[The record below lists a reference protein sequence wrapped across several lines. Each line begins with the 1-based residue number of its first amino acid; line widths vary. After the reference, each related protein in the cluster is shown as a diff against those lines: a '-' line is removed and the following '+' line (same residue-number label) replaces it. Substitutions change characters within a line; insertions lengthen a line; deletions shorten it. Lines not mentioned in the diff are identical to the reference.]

1 LKDKDKKATQPLSM
15 RLTRSERSELIV
27 EAIITMSLIFFLY
40 LSALLIYRQAIDYKL
55 NFFGLDTTLRHMLGL
70 TRQQIIVSVYIFSLA
85 SCVVAIFVTNWR
97 VKRRINQM
105 KLAHI
110 LDYLKY
116 IAQGHY
122 EIRIPQTDL
131 GEMDEVVS
139 SINHLVDSTV
149 RAIEEERK
157 IEKSKDELITNIG
170 HDIRTPLTSVIG
182 YLGLIE
188 NQQYHSQEELAR
200 YAHVAYRK
208 AQQMQ
213 SLVQDLFT
221 YTATRQTTT
230 EIRPVQVQV
239 LRFMEQLVADFEL
252 SAREKTIELRLDIRP
267 KNLVASFDVD
277 KMARVFHN
285 LLSNALKYGIGAH
298 YIELLAYQ
306 EEDYIYF
313 KVKNDGQPLDQSEL
327 EDIFQRSYRA
337 DQSRSANQPG
347 TGLGLAIVRNIVELH
362 HGRVYAEVDG
372 QETIFTIEIPQKS
385 PQQ

>member
-1 LKDKDKKATQPLSM
+1 MKDKDKKATQPLSM
-15 RLTRSERSELIV
+15 RLTRSERSELVV

-85 SCVVAIFVTNWR
+85 SCVVAILVTNWR

-230 EIRPVQVQV
+230 EISPVQVQV

-313 KVKNDGQPLDQSEL
+313 KVKNDGQPLDKSEL

-362 HGRVYAEVDG
+362 HGRVYAEVEG
-372 QETIFTIEIPQKS
+372 KETIFTIEIPQKS

>member
-1 LKDKDKKATQPLSM
+1 MKDKDKKATQPLSM
-15 RLTRSERSELIV
+15 RLTRSERSELVV

-85 SCVVAIFVTNWR
+85 SCVVAILVTNWR

-105 KLAHI
+105 KLAHV

-149 RAIEEERK
+149 KAIEEERK

-230 EIRPVQVQV
+230 EIKPVQVQV

-252 SAREKTIELRLDIRP
+252 NAREKAIELRLDIRP
-267 KNLVASFDVD
+267 QNLLASFDVD

-285 LLSNALKYGIGAH
+285 LLSNALKYGAGAH

-313 KVKNDGQPLDQSEL
+313 KVKNDGQPLDKTEL

-362 HGRVYAEVDG
+362 HGRVYATVEG
-372 QETIFTIEIPQKS
+372 KETIFTIEIPQKS
-385 PQQ
+385 PQ

>member
-1 LKDKDKKATQPLSM
+1 M
-15 RLTRSERSELIV
+15 RLTRSERSELVV

-85 SCVVAIFVTNWR
+85 SCVVAILITNWR

-230 EIRPVQVQV
+230 EISPVQVQV

-362 HGRVYAEVDG
+362 HGRVYAEVEG
-372 QETIFTIEIPQKS
+372 KETIFTIEIPQKS

>member
-1 LKDKDKKATQPLSM
+1 M
-15 RLTRSERSELIV
+15 RLTRSERSELVV

-230 EIRPVQVQV
+230 EISPVQVQV

-285 LLSNALKYGIGAH
+285 ILSNALKYGIGAH

-306 EEDYIYF
+306 EADYIYF
-313 KVKNDGQPLDQSEL
+313 KVKNDGQPLDKSEL

-362 HGRVYAEVDG
+362 HGRVYAEVEG
-372 QETIFTIEIPQKS
+372 KKTIFTIEIPQKS

>member
-1 LKDKDKKATQPLSM
+1 M
-15 RLTRSERSELIV
+15 RLTRSERSELVV

-85 SCVVAIFVTNWR
+85 SCVVAILVTNWR

-230 EIRPVQVQV
+230 EISPVQVQV

-306 EEDYIYF
+306 EADYIYF
-313 KVKNDGQPLDQSEL
+313 KVKNDGQPLDKSEL

-362 HGRVYAEVDG
+362 HGRVYAEVEG
-372 QETIFTIEIPQKS
+372 KKTIFTIEIPQKS

>member
-1 LKDKDKKATQPLSM
+1 M
-15 RLTRSERSELIV
+15 RLTRSERSELVV

-230 EIRPVQVQV
+230 EISPVQVQV

>member
-1 LKDKDKKATQPLSM
+1 MKDKDKKSPQQLSM

-27 EAIITMSLIFFLY
+27 EAIITMSLIFLLY

-85 SCVVAIFVTNWR
+85 SCVVAVIVTNWR

-149 RAIEEERK
+149 KAIEEERK

-213 SLVQDLFT
+213 SLVHDLFT

-252 SAREKTIELRLDIRP
+252 NAREKAIELRLDIRP
-267 KNLVASFDVD
+267 QNLLASFDVD

-285 LLSNALKYGIGAH
+285 LLSNALKYGAGAH

-306 EEDYIYF
+306 ENDYIYF
-313 KVKNDGQPLDQSEL
+313 KVKNDGQALDKTEL

-362 HGRVYAEVDG
+362 HGRVYATVEG
-372 QETIFTIEIPQKS
+372 KETIFTIEIPQKS
-385 PQQ
+385 PK

>member
-1 LKDKDKKATQPLSM
+1 M

-230 EIRPVQVQV
+230 EISPVQVQV

-313 KVKNDGQPLDQSEL
+313 KVKNDGQPLNQSEL

-362 HGRVYAEVDG
+362 HGRVYAEVEG
-372 QETIFTIEIPQKS
+372 KETIFTIEIPQKS

>member
-1 LKDKDKKATQPLSM
+1 M
-15 RLTRSERSELIV
+15 RLTRSERSELVV

-85 SCVVAIFVTNWR
+85 SCVVAILVTNWR

-230 EIRPVQVQV
+230 EISPVQVQV

-362 HGRVYAEVDG
+362 HGRVYAEVEG
-372 QETIFTIEIPQKS
+372 KETIFTIEIPQKS

>member
-1 LKDKDKKATQPLSM
+1 MS
-15 RLTRSERSELIV
+15 LTRSERSELIV
-27 EAIITMSLIFFLY
+27 EAIITMSLIFLLY

-85 SCVVAIFVTNWR
+85 SCVVAILVTNWR

-149 RAIEEERK
+149 KAIEEERK

-252 SAREKTIELRLDIRP
+252 NAREKAIELRLDIRP
-267 KNLVASFDVD
+267 QNLLASFDVD

-285 LLSNALKYGIGAH
+285 LLSNALKYGAGAH

-313 KVKNDGQPLDQSEL
+313 KVKNDGQPLDKSEL

-362 HGRVYAEVDG
+362 HGRVYATVEG
-372 QETIFTIEIPQKS
+372 KETIFTIEIPQKS
-385 PQQ
+385 PNNKVYYEKT

>member
-1 LKDKDKKATQPLSM
+1 M

-27 EAIITMSLIFFLY
+27 EAIITMSLIFLLY

-85 SCVVAIFVTNWR
+85 SCVVAILVTNWR

-149 RAIEEERK
+149 KAIEEERK

-230 EIRPVQVQV
+230 EIKPVQVQV

-252 SAREKTIELRLDIRP
+252 NAREKAIELRLDIRP
-267 KNLVASFDVD
+267 QNLLASFDVD

-285 LLSNALKYGIGAH
+285 LLSNALKYGAGAH

-313 KVKNDGQPLDQSEL
+313 KVKNDGQPLDKSEL

-362 HGRVYAEVDG
+362 HGRVYAEVEG
-372 QETIFTIEIPQKS
+372 KETIFTIEIPQKS

>member
-1 LKDKDKKATQPLSM
+1 M
-15 RLTRSERSELIV
+15 RLTRSERSELVV

-85 SCVVAIFVTNWR
+85 SCVVAILVTNWR

-230 EIRPVQVQV
+230 EISPVQVQV

-306 EEDYIYF
+306 EEHYIYF

-362 HGRVYAEVDG
+362 HGRVYAEVEG
-372 QETIFTIEIPQKS
+372 KETIFTIEIPQKS

>member
-1 LKDKDKKATQPLSM
+1 M

-27 EAIITMSLIFFLY
+27 EAIITMSLIFLLY

-230 EIRPVQVQV
+230 EISPVQVQV

-362 HGRVYAEVDG
+362 HGRVYAEVEG
-372 QETIFTIEIPQKS
+372 KETIFTIEIPQKF

>member
-1 LKDKDKKATQPLSM
+1 M

-27 EAIITMSLIFFLY
+27 EAIITMSLIFLLY

-85 SCVVAIFVTNWR
+85 SCVVAILVTNWR

-230 EIRPVQVQV
+230 EISPVQVQV

-313 KVKNDGQPLDQSEL
+313 KVKNDGQPLDKSEL

-362 HGRVYAEVDG
+362 HGRVYAEVEG
-372 QETIFTIEIPQKS
+372 KETIFTIEIPQKS

>member
-1 LKDKDKKATQPLSM
+1 M

-27 EAIITMSLIFFLY
+27 EAIITMSLIFLLY

-85 SCVVAIFVTNWR
+85 SCVVAILVTNWR

-149 RAIEEERK
+149 KAIEEERK

-230 EIRPVQVQV
+230 EIKPVQVQV

-252 SAREKTIELRLDIRP
+252 NAREKAIELRLDIRP
-267 KNLVASFDVD
+267 QNLLASFDVD

>member
-1 LKDKDKKATQPLSM
+1 M
-15 RLTRSERSELIV
+15 RLTRSERSELVV

-105 KLAHI
+105 KLAHV

-230 EIRPVQVQV
+230 EISPVQVQV

-252 SAREKTIELRLDIRP
+252 SAREKTIDLRLDIRP

-362 HGRVYAEVDG
+362 HGRVYAEVEG
-372 QETIFTIEIPQKS
+372 KETIFTIEIPQKS

>member
-1 LKDKDKKATQPLSM
+1 M

-27 EAIITMSLIFFLY
+27 EAIITMSLIFLLY

-85 SCVVAIFVTNWR
+85 SCVVAILVTNWR

-149 RAIEEERK
+149 KAIEEERK

-252 SAREKTIELRLDIRP
+252 NAREKAIELRLDIRP
-267 KNLVASFDVD
+267 QNLLASFDVD

-285 LLSNALKYGIGAH
+285 LLSNALKYGAGAH

>member
-1 LKDKDKKATQPLSM
+1 M
-15 RLTRSERSELIV
+15 RLTRSERSELVV

-85 SCVVAIFVTNWR
+85 SCVVAILVTNWR

-139 SINHLVDSTV
+139 SINHLVESTV

-230 EIRPVQVQV
+230 EISPVQVQV

-362 HGRVYAEVDG
+362 HGRVYAEVEG
-372 QETIFTIEIPQKS
+372 KETIFTIEIPQRS

>member
-1 LKDKDKKATQPLSM
+1 M
-15 RLTRSERSELIV
+15 RLTRSERSELVV

-40 LSALLIYRQAIDYKL
+40 LSALLIYRQAIDYKS

-230 EIRPVQVQV
+230 EISPVQVQV

-362 HGRVYAEVDG
+362 HGRVYAEVEG
-372 QETIFTIEIPQKS
+372 KETIFTIEIPQKS

>member
-1 LKDKDKKATQPLSM
+1 M
-15 RLTRSERSELIV
+15 RLTRSERSELVV

-85 SCVVAIFVTNWR
+85 SCVVAILITNWR

-230 EIRPVQVQV
+230 EISPVQVQV

-313 KVKNDGQPLDQSEL
+313 KVKNDGQPLDKSEL

-362 HGRVYAEVDG
+362 HGRVYAEVEG
-372 QETIFTIEIPQKS
+372 KETIFTIEIPQKS

>member
-1 LKDKDKKATQPLSM
+1 M
-15 RLTRSERSELIV
+15 RLTRSERSELVV

-85 SCVVAIFVTNWR
+85 SCVVAIFVTKWR

-230 EIRPVQVQV
+230 EISPVQVQV

-362 HGRVYAEVDG
+362 HGRVYAEVEG
-372 QETIFTIEIPQKS
+372 KETIFTIEIPQKS

>member
-1 LKDKDKKATQPLSM
+1 M
-15 RLTRSERSELIV
+15 RLTRSERSELVV

-85 SCVVAIFVTNWR
+85 SCVVAILVTNWR

-105 KLAHI
+105 KLTHI

-188 NQQYHSQEELAR
+188 NQQYHSQEELER

-230 EIRPVQVQV
+230 EISPVQVQV

-313 KVKNDGQPLDQSEL
+313 KVKNDGQPLDKNEL

-362 HGRVYAEVDG
+362 HGRVYAEVEG
-372 QETIFTIEIPQKS
+372 KETIFTIEIPQKS

>member
-1 LKDKDKKATQPLSM
+1 LKDKDKKTPQPLSM
-15 RLTRSERSELIV
+15 RLTRSERSELVV

-85 SCVVAIFVTNWR
+85 SCVVAILVTNWR

-139 SINHLVDSTV
+139 SINHLVESTV

-230 EIRPVQVQV
+230 EISPVQVQV

-313 KVKNDGQPLDQSEL
+313 KVKNDGQPLDKSEL

-362 HGRVYAEVDG
+362 HGRVYAEVEG
-372 QETIFTIEIPQKS
+372 KETIFTIEIPQKF

>member
-1 LKDKDKKATQPLSM
+1 M
-15 RLTRSERSELIV
+15 RLTRSERSELVV

-85 SCVVAIFVTNWR
+85 SCVVAILVTNWR

-306 EEDYIYF
+306 EANYIYF
-313 KVKNDGQPLDQSEL
+313 KVKNDGQPLNQSEL

-362 HGRVYAEVDG
+362 HGRVYAEVEG
-372 QETIFTIEIPQKS
+372 KETIFTIEIPQKS

>member
-1 LKDKDKKATQPLSM
+1 M
-15 RLTRSERSELIV
+15 RLTRSERSELVV

-149 RAIEEERK
+149 KAIEEERK

-252 SAREKTIELRLDIRP
+252 NAREKAIELRLDIRP
-267 KNLVASFDVD
+267 QNLLASFDVD

-285 LLSNALKYGIGAH
+285 LLSNALKYGAGAH

-313 KVKNDGQPLDQSEL
+313 KVKNDGQPLDKTEL

-362 HGRVYAEVDG
+362 HGHVYATVEG
-372 QETIFTIEIPQKS
+372 KETIFTIEIPQKS

>member
-1 LKDKDKKATQPLSM
+1 M

-27 EAIITMSLIFFLY
+27 EAIITMSLIFLLY

-85 SCVVAIFVTNWR
+85 SCVVAILITNWR

-230 EIRPVQVQV
+230 EISPVQVQV

-362 HGRVYAEVDG
+362 HGRVYAEVEG
-372 QETIFTIEIPQKS
+372 KETIFTIEIPQKS

>member
-1 LKDKDKKATQPLSM
+1 MKDKDKKSPQPLSM
-15 RLTRSERSELIV
+15 RLTRSERSELVV

-85 SCVVAIFVTNWR
+85 SCVVAILVTNWR

-230 EIRPVQVQV
+230 EISPVQVQV

-306 EEDYIYF
+306 EADYIYF
-313 KVKNDGQPLDQSEL
+313 KVKNDGQPLDKSEL

-362 HGRVYAEVDG
+362 HGRVYAEVEG
-372 QETIFTIEIPQKS
+372 KKTIFTIEIPQKS

>member
-1 LKDKDKKATQPLSM
+1 LKDKDKKAPQPLSM
-15 RLTRSERSELIV
+15 RLTRSERSELVV

-85 SCVVAIFVTNWR
+85 SCVVAILITNWR

-230 EIRPVQVQV
+230 EISPVQVQV

-362 HGRVYAEVDG
+362 HGRVYAEVEG
-372 QETIFTIEIPQKS
+372 KETIFTIEIPQKS

>member
-1 LKDKDKKATQPLSM
+1 MKDKDKKSPQRLSM

-27 EAIITMSLIFFLY
+27 EAIITMSLIFLLY

-85 SCVVAIFVTNWR
+85 SCVVAILVTNWR

-149 RAIEEERK
+149 KAIEEERK

-252 SAREKTIELRLDIRP
+252 NAREKAIELRLDIRP
-267 KNLVASFDVD
+267 QNLLASFDVD

-285 LLSNALKYGIGAH
+285 LLSNALKYGAGAH

-313 KVKNDGQPLDQSEL
+313 KVKNDGQPLDKTEL

-362 HGRVYAEVDG
+362 HGRVYATVEG
-372 QETIFTIEIPQKS
+372 KETIFTIEIPQKS
-385 PQQ
+385 PQ

>member
-1 LKDKDKKATQPLSM
+1 M
-15 RLTRSERSELIV
+15 RLTRSERSELVV

-230 EIRPVQVQV
+230 EISPVQVQV

-313 KVKNDGQPLDQSEL
+313 KVKNDGQPLDKSEL

-362 HGRVYAEVDG
+362 HGRVYAEVEG
-372 QETIFTIEIPQKS
+372 KETIFTIEIPQKF

>member
-1 LKDKDKKATQPLSM
+1 M

-230 EIRPVQVQV
+230 EISPVQVQV

>member
-1 LKDKDKKATQPLSM
+1 M

-27 EAIITMSLIFFLY
+27 EAIITMSLIFLLY

-85 SCVVAIFVTNWR
+85 SCVVAVIVTNWR

-149 RAIEEERK
+149 KAIEEERK

-252 SAREKTIELRLDIRP
+252 NAREKAIELRLDIRP
-267 KNLVASFDVD
+267 QNLLASFDVD

-285 LLSNALKYGIGAH
+285 LLSNALKYGAGAH

-306 EEDYIYF
+306 EQDYIYF
-313 KVKNDGQPLDQSEL
+313 KVKNDGQALDKTEL

-362 HGRVYAEVDG
+362 HGRVYATVEG
-372 QETIFTIEIPQKS
+372 KETIFTIEIPQKS
-385 PQQ
+385 LQQ

>member
-1 LKDKDKKATQPLSM
+1 M
-15 RLTRSERSELIV
+15 RLTRSERSELVV

-85 SCVVAIFVTNWR
+85 SCVVAILVTNWR
-97 VKRRINQM
+97 IKRRINQM

-230 EIRPVQVQV
+230 EISPVQVQV

-313 KVKNDGQPLDQSEL
+313 KVKNDGQPLDKSEL

-362 HGRVYAEVDG
+362 HGRVYAEVEG
-372 QETIFTIEIPQKS
+372 KETIFTIEIPQKS

>member
-1 LKDKDKKATQPLSM
+1 M

-27 EAIITMSLIFFLY
+27 EAIITMSLIFLLY

-85 SCVVAIFVTNWR
+85 SCVVAILVTNWR

-149 RAIEEERK
+149 KAIEEERK

-230 EIRPVQVQV
+230 EIKPVQVQV

-252 SAREKTIELRLDIRP
+252 NAREKTIELRLDIRP
-267 KNLVASFDVD
+267 QNLLASFDVD

-285 LLSNALKYGIGAH
+285 LLSNALKYGAGAH

-313 KVKNDGQPLDQSEL
+313 KVKNDGQALDKTEL

-362 HGRVYAEVDG
+362 HGRVYAEVEG
-372 QETIFTIEIPQKS
+372 KETIFTIEIPQKS

>member
-1 LKDKDKKATQPLSM
+1 MKDKDKKAPQPLSM
-15 RLTRSERSELIV
+15 RLTRSERSELVV

-85 SCVVAIFVTNWR
+85 SCVVAILVTNWR

-230 EIRPVQVQV
+230 EISPVQVQV

-252 SAREKTIELRLDIRP
+252 SAREKTIDLRLDIRP

-306 EEDYIYF
+306 EADYIYF

-362 HGRVYAEVDG
+362 HGRVYAEVEG
-372 QETIFTIEIPQKS
+372 KETIFTIEIPQKS

>member
-1 LKDKDKKATQPLSM
+1 MKDKDKKSPQQLSM

-27 EAIITMSLIFFLY
+27 EAIITMSLIFLLY

-85 SCVVAIFVTNWR
+85 SCVVAILVTNWR

-149 RAIEEERK
+149 KAIEEERK

-252 SAREKTIELRLDIRP
+252 NAREKAIELRLDIRP
-267 KNLVASFDVD
+267 QNLLASFDVD

-285 LLSNALKYGIGAH
+285 LLSNALKYGAGAH

-313 KVKNDGQPLDQSEL
+313 KVKNDGQPLDKSEL

-362 HGRVYAEVDG
+362 HGRVYATVEG
-372 QETIFTIEIPQKS
+372 KETIFTIEIPQKS
-385 PQQ
+385 PQ

>member
-1 LKDKDKKATQPLSM
+1 M

-27 EAIITMSLIFFLY
+27 EAIITMSLIFLLY

-70 TRQQIIVSVYIFSLA
+70 TRQQIIVSVYIFFLA
-85 SCVVAIFVTNWR
+85 SCVVAILVTNWR

-149 RAIEEERK
+149 KAIEEERK

-252 SAREKTIELRLDIRP
+252 NAREKAIELRLDIRP
-267 KNLVASFDVD
+267 QNLLASFDVD

-285 LLSNALKYGIGAH
+285 LLSNALKYGAGAH

-313 KVKNDGQPLDQSEL
+313 KVKNDGQPLDKTEL

-362 HGRVYAEVDG
+362 HGRVYAEVEG
-372 QETIFTIEIPQKS
+372 KETIFTIEIPQKS

>member
-1 LKDKDKKATQPLSM
+1 M
-15 RLTRSERSELIV
+15 RLTRSERSELVV

-230 EIRPVQVQV
+230 EISPVQVQV

-306 EEDYIYF
+306 EEGYIYF

-362 HGRVYAEVDG
+362 HGRVYAEVEG
-372 QETIFTIEIPQKS
+372 KETIFTIEIPQKS